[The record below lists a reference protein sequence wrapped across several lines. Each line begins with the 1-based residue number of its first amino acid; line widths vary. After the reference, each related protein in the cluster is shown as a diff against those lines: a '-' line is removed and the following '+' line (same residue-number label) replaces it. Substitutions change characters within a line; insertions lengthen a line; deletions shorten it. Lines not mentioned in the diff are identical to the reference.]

1 MGKKHFT
8 HGRLKVFM
16 TIILAVILIVLVV
29 VCAKKIKLA
38 QNEKNIIGT
47 WKNSSSENVITV
59 QDSEALIL
67 YNDIPEAGLYHAS
80 YFDPGTK
87 LIYAI
92 GAVVGLIGGIK
103 VYGKFSSGDPD
114 TSKTAASWFGAC
126 IFLIVSATILR
137 SFFL

>member
-38 QNEKNIIGT
+38 QNEKNIICT

-67 YNDIPEAGLYHAS
+67 YNDIPEAGLYHGNAS
-80 YFDPGTK
+80 YHFSYTDTICITQDDISAEFDIDVDENQ
-87 LIYAI
+87 LIIYFA
-92 GAVVGLIGGIK
+92 GQ
-103 VYGKFSSGDPD
+103 VYLVLQK
-114 TSKTAASWFGAC
+114 
-126 IFLIVSATILR
+126 
-137 SFFL
+137 

>member
-38 QNEKNIIGT
+38 QNEKNTIGT

-67 YNDIPEAGLYHAS
+67 YNDIPEAGLYHGNAS
-80 YFDPGTK
+80 YHFSYTDTICITQDDISAEFDIDVDENQ
-87 LIYAI
+87 LIIYFACQ
-92 GAVVGLIGGIK
+92 
-103 VYGKFSSGDPD
+103 VYLVLQK
-114 TSKTAASWFGAC
+114 
-126 IFLIVSATILR
+126 
-137 SFFL
+137 

>member
-38 QNEKNIIGT
+38 QNEKNTIGT

-67 YNDIPEAGLYHAS
+67 YNDIPEAGLYHGNAS
-80 YFDPGTK
+80 YHFSYTDTICITQDDISAEFDIDVDENQ
-87 LIYAI
+87 LIIYFA
-92 GAVVGLIGGIK
+92 GQ
-103 VYGKFSSGDPD
+103 VYLVLQK
-114 TSKTAASWFGAC
+114 
-126 IFLIVSATILR
+126 
-137 SFFL
+137 

>member
-47 WKNSSSENVITV
+47 WTNSSSENVVTV

-67 YNDIPEAGLYHAS
+67 YNDIPEAGLYHGNAS
-80 YFDPGTK
+80 YHFSYTDTICITQDDISAEFDIDVDENQ
-87 LIYAI
+87 LIIYFA
-92 GAVVGLIGGIK
+92 GQ
-103 VYGKFSSGDPD
+103 VYLVLQK
-114 TSKTAASWFGAC
+114 
-126 IFLIVSATILR
+126 
-137 SFFL
+137 

>member
-16 TIILAVILIVLVV
+16 TIILAVILIVLVE

-67 YNDIPEAGLYHAS
+67 YNDIPEAGLYHGNAS
-80 YFDPGTK
+80 YHFSYTDTICITQDDISAEFDIDVDENQ
-87 LIYAI
+87 LIIYFA
-92 GAVVGLIGGIK
+92 GQ
-103 VYGKFSSGDPD
+103 VYLVLQK
-114 TSKTAASWFGAC
+114 
-126 IFLIVSATILR
+126 
-137 SFFL
+137 

>member
-67 YNDIPEAGLYHAS
+67 YNDIPEAGLYHGNAS
-80 YFDPGTK
+80 YHFSYTDTICITQDDISAEIDIDVDENQ
-87 LIYAI
+87 LIIYFA
-92 GAVVGLIGGIK
+92 GQ
-103 VYGKFSSGDPD
+103 VYLVLQK
-114 TSKTAASWFGAC
+114 
-126 IFLIVSATILR
+126 
-137 SFFL
+137 

>member
-67 YNDIPEAGLYHAS
+67 YNDIPEAGLYHGNAS
-80 YFDPGTK
+80 YHFSYTDTICITQDDISAEFDIDENQ
-87 LIYAI
+87 LIIYFA
-92 GAVVGLIGGIK
+92 GQ
-103 VYGKFSSGDPD
+103 VYLVLQK
-114 TSKTAASWFGAC
+114 
-126 IFLIVSATILR
+126 
-137 SFFL
+137 

>member
-67 YNDIPEAGLYHAS
+67 YNDIPEAGLYHGNAS
-80 YFDPGTK
+80 YHFSYTDTICITQDDISAEFDIDVDENQ
-87 LIYAI
+87 LIIYFA
-92 GAVVGLIGGIK
+92 GQ
-103 VYGKFSSGDPD
+103 VYLVFQK
-114 TSKTAASWFGAC
+114 
-126 IFLIVSATILR
+126 
-137 SFFL
+137 

>member
-67 YNDIPEAGLYHAS
+67 YNDIPEAGLYHGNAS
-80 YFDPGTK
+80 YHFSYTDTICITQDDISAEFDIDVDENQ
-87 LIYAI
+87 LIIYFA
-92 GAVVGLIGGIK
+92 GQ
-103 VYGKFSSGDPD
+103 VY
-114 TSKTAASWFGAC
+114 
-126 IFLIVSATILR
+126 LVLQQ
-137 SFFL
+137 

>member
-67 YNDIPEAGLYHAS
+67 YNDIPEAGLYHGNAS
-80 YFDPGTK
+80 YHYSYTDTICITQDDISAEFDIDVDENQ
-87 LIYAI
+87 LIIYFA
-92 GAVVGLIGGIK
+92 GQ
-103 VYGKFSSGDPD
+103 VYLVLQK
-114 TSKTAASWFGAC
+114 
-126 IFLIVSATILR
+126 
-137 SFFL
+137 

>member
-67 YNDIPEAGLYHAS
+67 YNDIPEAGVYHGNAS
-80 YFDPGTK
+80 YHFSYTDTICITQDDISAEFDIDVDENQ
-87 LIYAI
+87 LIIYFA
-92 GAVVGLIGGIK
+92 GQ
-103 VYGKFSSGDPD
+103 VYLVLQK
-114 TSKTAASWFGAC
+114 
-126 IFLIVSATILR
+126 
-137 SFFL
+137 

>member
-67 YNDIPEAGLYHAS
+67 YNDIPEAGLYHGNAS
-80 YFDPGTK
+80 YHFSYTDTICITQDDISAEFDIDVDENQ
-87 LIYAI
+87 LIIYFA
-92 GAVVGLIGGIK
+92 GQ
-103 VYGKFSSGDPD
+103 VYLGN
-114 TSKTAASWFGAC
+114 
-126 IFLIVSATILR
+126 L
-137 SFFL
+137 

>member
-67 YNDIPEAGLYHAS
+67 YNGIPEAGLYHGNAS
-80 YFDPGTK
+80 YHFSYTDTICTTQDDISAEFDIDVDENQ
-87 LIYAI
+87 LIIYFA
-92 GAVVGLIGGIK
+92 GQ
-103 VYGKFSSGDPD
+103 VYLVLQK
-114 TSKTAASWFGAC
+114 
-126 IFLIVSATILR
+126 
-137 SFFL
+137 

>member
-67 YNDIPEAGLYHAS
+67 YNDIPEAGLYHGNAS
-80 YFDPGTK
+80 YHFSYTDTICITQDDISAEFDIDVDENQ
-87 LIYAI
+87 LIIYFS
-92 GAVVGLIGGIK
+92 GQ
-103 VYGKFSSGDPD
+103 VYLVLQK
-114 TSKTAASWFGAC
+114 
-126 IFLIVSATILR
+126 
-137 SFFL
+137 

>member
-47 WKNSSSENVITV
+47 WKTAV
-59 QDSEALIL
+59 Q
-67 YNDIPEAGLYHAS
+67 
-80 YFDPGTK
+80 K
-87 LIYAI
+87 M
-92 GAVVGLIGGIK
+92 
-103 VYGKFSSGDPD
+103 
-114 TSKTAASWFGAC
+114 
-126 IFLIVSATILR
+126 
-137 SFFL
+137 

>member
-29 VCAKKIKLA
+29 VCANKIKLA

-67 YNDIPEAGLYHAS
+67 YNDIPEAGLYHGNAS
-80 YFDPGTK
+80 YHFSYTDTICITQDDISAEFDIDVDENQ
-87 LIYAI
+87 LIIYFA
-92 GAVVGLIGGIK
+92 GQ
-103 VYGKFSSGDPD
+103 VYLVLQK
-114 TSKTAASWFGAC
+114 
-126 IFLIVSATILR
+126 
-137 SFFL
+137 

>member
-67 YNDIPEAGLYHAS
+67 YNDIPEAGLYHGNAS
-80 YFDPGTK
+80 YHFSYTDTICITQDDISAEFDIDVDENQ
-87 LIYAI
+87 LIIYFA
-92 GAVVGLIGGIK
+92 GQVNLNM
-103 VYGKFSSGDPD
+103 
-114 TSKTAASWFGAC
+114 
-126 IFLIVSATILR
+126 
-137 SFFL
+137 

>member
-47 WKNSSSENVITV
+47 WKNSSSEN
-59 QDSEALIL
+59 SGSLPCLLSLFPCSAFS
-67 YNDIPEAGLYHAS
+67 IPSLFKKAVNVSTYHA
-80 YFDPGTK
+80 
-87 LIYAI
+87 
-92 GAVVGLIGGIK
+92 
-103 VYGKFSSGDPD
+103 
-114 TSKTAASWFGAC
+114 
-126 IFLIVSATILR
+126 
-137 SFFL
+137 FF

>member
-47 WKNSSSENVITV
+47 WKNSSSENVTTV

-67 YNDIPEAGLYHAS
+67 YNDIPEAGLYHGNAS
-80 YFDPGTK
+80 YHFSYTDTICITQDDISAEFDIDVDENQ
-87 LIYAI
+87 LIIYFA
-92 GAVVGLIGGIK
+92 GQ
-103 VYGKFSSGDPD
+103 VYLVLQK
-114 TSKTAASWFGAC
+114 
-126 IFLIVSATILR
+126 
-137 SFFL
+137 

>member
-67 YNDIPEAGLYHAS
+67 YNDIPEAGLYHGNAS
-80 YFDPGTK
+80 YHFSYTDTICITQDDISAEFDIDVDEK
-87 LIYAI
+87 QLIIYFA
-92 GAVVGLIGGIK
+92 GQ
-103 VYGKFSSGDPD
+103 VYLVLQK
-114 TSKTAASWFGAC
+114 
-126 IFLIVSATILR
+126 
-137 SFFL
+137 